1 MFETIKLEV
10 KNHVAWLKLNRPD
23 KLNAF
28 TEQMNAEI
36 TKALAKAAK
45 DPDIRCIVITGEGRA
60 FCAGED
66 LGSIG
71 TDSDH
76 GEILRKRYNPMIKKL
91 AEIEKPVIAAVNG
104 VAAGAGVSLALVCD
118 FRLAM
123 EKASFV
129 QAFIKIGLI
138 PDSGNLYYLPRI
150 VGQAKAL
157 ELSML
162 GEKIS
167 AQEAN
172 DIGLVTKVIKEEEWE
187 AEVAAFAE
195 RLAAMPTKAL
205 GLIKRYINESWMLS
219 LDEMLEKEAYGQRA
233 AGQTNDHKEG
243 VRAFLEKRRP
253 VFTGN

>member
-1 MFETIKLEV
+1 
-10 KNHVAWLKLNRPD
+10 
-23 KLNAF
+23 
-28 TEQMNAEI
+28 
-36 TKALAKAAK
+36 
-45 DPDIRCIVITGEGRA
+45 
-60 FCAGED
+60 
-66 LGSIG
+66 
-71 TDSDH
+71 
-76 GEILRKRYNPMIKKL
+76 
-91 AEIEKPVIAAVNG
+91 
-104 VAAGAGVSLALVCD
+104 
-118 FRLAM
+118 
-123 EKASFV
+123 
-129 QAFIKIGLI
+129 
-138 PDSGNLYYLPRI
+138 YYLPRI